1 MTRLTLFRLTLAAA
15 AVASAFHSHAQ
26 TIKPEDAPKPDA
38 KAPAK
43 EMQKVEIKGS
53 TEAYDPR
60 RDDTASKVVITNEEI
75 MRYGDTSVNDVLK
88 RVPGVTVG
96 GAAGRGGGEIRMR
109 GLGSGYTQI
118 LLNGERAPAGFSID
132 SLSPDVI
139 ERIEV
144 LRAASAEFSTQ
155 SIAGTINIVLKK
167 AIKTA
172 QREIKI
178 GVGKSH
184 EQFTPAMSVQ
194 MSDKAG
200 KMSYSLSGN
209 LYRGIFERQSP
220 VVESFVDAGGVL
232 RMQRVSH
239 QVEKGANPG
248 GLNLAPRL
256 NWTLENGDTITSQS
270 FVNFNRFIGHAD
282 VDIDTTVG
290 LAPRYQIRDEDFEN
304 RNVFGRTD
312 LNWVHKLAGGGKLD
326 TKIGFNAM
334 RNTIDWHQFA
344 YNQKVLQR
352 DGRVTGETTEQGFS
366 TTGKYSSPLIPEHSL
381 AMGWDG
387 GISWRED
394 SRIQRDVD
402 LPGSSPE
409 NSDEGYDAKVSRMAF
424 YAQDEWN
431 ITPRWSMYV
440 GLRWEGL
447 FTESEGNTFDKVKQ
461 NNSVWSPIAQTLY
474 KLPNS
479 KDQVRLAFTRTYKAP
494 QPNSLIPRR
503 FTSTNNS
510 QTDPDRRGN
519 PDLKPELASGIDA
532 SYEHYWAEGGL
543 LSMAATKRR
552 NNGYTRPRVMQENQ
566 RWVQTPMND
575 GHATTRSIELE
586 LKFPLNAVMKEAPA
600 LDLRASANRNW
611 SKVDAVPGPDN
622 RLDQQ
627 VPFSATLGADYKTR
641 DGKLSLGGSY
651 AFKTGGYVQTTVQQS
666 SYQTVRRDLDIYAL
680 WKFNPKLQLR
690 VAASNLLTQDFVS
703 DSAYTD
709 MSGIQRRT
717 MIIPGYINTRVTLE
731 MRY

>member
-1 MTRLTLFRLTLAAA
+1 MTRHTLFRLTLAAA
-15 AVASAFHSHAQ
+15 AVASAFQSHAQ
-26 TIKPEDAPKPDA
+26 TVKPEDAPKPEA

-60 RDDTASKVVITNEEI
+60 RDDTASKIVITNEEI
-75 MRYGDTSVNDVLK
+75 LRYGDTSVNDVLK

-167 AIKTA
+167 AIKTQ

-178 GVGKSH
+178 GTGKSH
-184 EQFTPAMSVQ
+184 EQFTPNVSLQ
-194 MSDKAG
+194 MSDKMG
-200 KMSYSLSGN
+200 KMSYSLGAN
-209 LYRGIFERQSP
+209 FYRAVFERSSP
-220 VVESFVDAGGVL
+220 VVETFVDAGGVL
-232 RMQRVSH
+232 RSQRNTH
-239 QVEKGANPG
+239 QMDHANPEG
-248 GLNLAPRL
+248 FNLSPRL
-256 NWTLENGDTITSQS
+256 NWTLENGDTLTSQT
-270 FVNFNRFIGHAD
+270 FVNLNKFIGASD
-282 VDIDTTVG
+282 ANIDTPVG
-290 LAPRYQIRDEDFEN
+290 LPPRYQIRDEDFSN
-304 RNVFGRTD
+304 HNFFARTD

-326 TKIGFNAM
+326 TKIGVNGL
-334 RNTIDWHQFA
+334 RNTGTWHQFG
-344 YNQKVLQR
+344 YNQNLLQR
-352 DGRVTGETTEQGFS
+352 DATVLSKTTEEGFS
-366 TTGKYSSPLIPEHSL
+366 TTGKYSSPLIPNHSL

-387 GISWRED
+387 GINWRED
-394 SRIQRDVD
+394 SRIERDVN
-402 LPGSSPE
+402 LPGSDPE
-409 NSDEGYDAKVSRMAF
+409 NSDEGYEAKVSRMAF

-447 FTESEGNTFDKVKQ
+447 FTESEGNTFDKIKQ

-479 KDQVRLAFTRTYKAP
+479 KDQLRLALTRTYKAP
-494 QPNSLIPRR
+494 QASSLIPRR

-532 SYEHYWAEGGL
+532 SYEHYWAENAL
-543 LSMAATKRR
+543 FSVAASMRR
-552 NNGYTRPRVMQENQ
+552 INGYTRPGVFLENG
-566 RWVQTPMND
+566 RWVLTPMND

-586 LKFPLNAVMKEAPA
+586 TKFPLSAIMKDAPA

-611 SKVDAVPGPDN
+611 SKVDSVPGPDN

-627 VPFSATLGADYKTR
+627 VPFSATLGADYKTK

-666 SYQTVRRDLDIYAL
+666 TYQTVRRDLDVYAL

-690 VAASNLLTQDFVS
+690 VAASNLLTQEFVA
-703 DSAYTD
+703 DYAYTD
-709 MSGIQRRT
+709 VSGVQRRT
-717 MIIPGYINTRVTLE
+717 TIFPGYVTTRVTLE